1 MEHTE
6 SSSHSHFYCRPGAC
20 SLRLAMRKW
29 ASSCEMS
36 DFPWHSWHSASGPVT
51 VEQLRNFVMGAVT
64 QAVTINV
71 ITLLH
76 PPFSGLVQHA
86 KLQFHC
92 SNIY

>member
-20 SLRLAMRKW
+20 SLRLVMRKW
-29 ASSCEMS
+29 AGACEMS
-36 DFPWHSWHSASGPVT
+36 DFPWRSWHSASGPAT
-51 VEQLRNFVMGAVT
+51 AEQLCNFVMGAVA
-64 QAVTINV
+64 QALTINV

-76 PPFSGLVQHA
+76 PPFYGLLQQA